1 MTLEYD
7 DDDKLDL
14 SGLDPVADPRR
25 LDFVAESIARRAIT
39 ARRAGAARKHKSSLW
54 GTLVAYSRWAAAFS
68 VATAAAV
75 LFLMV
80 STPASPDLP
89 EDDPADVVML
99 SWAEGDAEPTADDI
113 LQVLGDEP

>member
-1 MTLEYD
+1 MTREHE

-25 LDFVAESIARRAIT
+25 LDFVAESIARRAI
-39 ARRAGAARKHKSSLW
+39 AARKLKSSLW
-54 GTLVAYSRWAAAFS
+54 GTLVSYSRWAAAFS
-68 VATAAAV
+68 VATAAAA
-75 LFLMV
+75 LFLVV